1 MIRRLR
7 SLPNFGLSPQKIRR
21 PLAKP
26 PGTGIA
32 LLITLLGIGIGP
44 MSISIGISIGISIAP
59 ASAQAQTLAVTQ
71 AIGEGPE
78 EVPEEVLRQEM
89 ILEGRS
95 PLDGAPLTATEY
107 AELQAELERLNEPTP
122 TVSPKLQQLVM
133 LVKLRKFLKTVLPI
147 LPMK

>member
-7 SLPNFGLSPQKIRR
+7 SIPHFGLSPQKIRR
-21 PLAKP
+21 S
-26 PGTGIA
+26 IA
-32 LLITLLGIGIGP
+32 LLITLLGTGIGP
-44 MSISIGISIGISIAP
+44 IGLSIGLSIAP
-59 ASAQAQTLAVTQ
+59 ASADVV
-71 AIGEGPE
+71 PE

-107 AELQAELERLNEPTP
+107 AELQAELERLNTPTP

>member
-7 SLPNFGLSPQKIRR
+7 LIPHFGLSPQKIRR
-21 PLAKP
+21 P
-26 PGTGIA
+26 IA
-32 LLITLLGIGIGP
+32 LLITLLGTGIG
-44 MSISIGISIGISIAP
+44 SIGLSIAP
-59 ASAQAQTLAVTQ
+59 ASADVV
-71 AIGEGPE
+71 PE

-95 PLDGAPLTATEY
+95 SLDGAPLTATEY
-107 AELQAELERLNEPTP
+107 AELQAELERLNTPTP

>member
-1 MIRRLR
+1 MTMIRLTMIRRLR
-7 SLPNFGLSPQKIRR
+7 S
-21 PLAKP
+21 
-26 PGTGIA
+26 IA
-32 LLITLLGIGIGP
+32 LLITVVSIWVGP
-44 MSISIGISIGISIAP
+44 IATPIAP
-59 ASAQAQTLAVTQ
+59 ASAQL
-71 AIGEGPE
+71 EGRQVSAREPEAMVNPVSQEVSE